1 VNVERSSVCL
11 VGIVELEPCR
21 IGAFVLIHGL
31 LYVRLQAA
39 SCCLDCSSWAAGTN
53 CGGPLAA
60 TIAERSA
67 GSTITFKSAHRRS
80 TPARRPI
87 VFLECQAGID
97 EAENSAGTNHAMHE
111 IFAPSNPFMDA
122 T

>member
-1 VNVERSSVCL
+1 MPSE
-11 VGIVELEPCR
+11 
-21 IGAFVLIHGL
+21 
-31 LYVRLQAA
+31 
-39 SCCLDCSSWAAGTN
+39 
-53 CGGPLAA
+53 
-60 TIAERSA
+60 
-67 GSTITFKSAHRRS
+67 

-97 EAENSAGTNHAMHE
+97 EAKNSAGTNHAMHE